1 MADPEG
7 VTVHECGHQ
16 FWYALVGNNE
26 FEDAWIDE
34 GFNTFSTGRTMAL
47 AFNPNYE
54 SFRLFG
60 GFVPVVLHDIRV
72 TREVDENGLAELP
85 RRARSSTRSRRRR
98 GATGPAP
105 AARSPTARPRC
116 G

>member
-1 MADPEG
+1 MEYPTLFTAGTSWIAPADVADPEG

-34 GFNTFSTGRTMAL
+34 GFNTFSTGPDDGA
-47 AFNPNYE
+47 AP
-54 SFRLFG
+54 
-60 GFVPVVLHDIRV
+60 
-72 TREVDENGLAELP
+72 
-85 RRARSSTRSRRRR
+85 STRTTSRS
-98 GATGPAP
+98 ACS
-105 AARSPTARPRC
+105 AASCRSCCTTS